1 MELQNKPMVK
11 ASAMLETPL
20 RLYADAQFASP
31 YAMSAFVGLE
41 EKQLPFELVAID
53 LGTSANRDER
63 YAAKSLTQRVPTLEH
78 GDFALSESS
87 AITEY
92 LDDTFPATP
101 IYPTD
106 RRLRAKARQVQAWL
120 RSDLLPIRQE
130 RSTEVVFYGKEAPTL
145 TAAAQS
151 AVHKLFFAAD
161 RLISQDASNLFG
173 DWCIADTDLALML
186 NRLVMNGDD
195 VPAKLASYA
204 SRQWERA
211 SVQRWAMLNRPPL

>member
-1 MELQNKPMVK
+1 
-11 ASAMLETPL
+11 MLEPPL

-31 YAMSAFVGLE
+31 YAMSVFVALR
-41 EKQLPFELVAID
+41 EKKLTFDLLAVD
-53 LGTSANRDER
+53 LGRGANREQS
-63 YAAKSLTQRVPTLEH
+63 YAVESLTQRVPTLVH

-92 LDDTFPATP
+92 LDDTFPETP
-101 IYPTD
+101 VYPPD
-106 RRLRAKARQVQAWL
+106 RHLRARARQLQAWL

-130 RSTEVVFYGKEAPTL
+130 RSTEVVFYKKEAPAL
-145 TAAAQS
+145 TAAAEL
-151 AVHKLFFAAD
+151 AVQKLYFAAD
-161 RLISQDASNLFG
+161 RLLSQDASHLLG

-204 SRQWERA
+204 ARQWDRE
-211 SVQRWAMLNRPPL
+211 SVQQWAKLGRPPL